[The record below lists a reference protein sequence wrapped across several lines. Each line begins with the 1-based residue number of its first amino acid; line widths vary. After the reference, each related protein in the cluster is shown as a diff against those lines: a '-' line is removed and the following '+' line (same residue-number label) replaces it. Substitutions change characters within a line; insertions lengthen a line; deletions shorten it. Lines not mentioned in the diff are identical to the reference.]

1 MPHLK
6 QGKLK
11 YVVQLGAQ
19 GEGVIGVVN
28 ILADLCHQGQCSEL
42 ACSHEQDDGRG
53 LADPALS

>member
-19 GEGVIGVVN
+19 GEEVIGVVN
-28 ILADLCHQGQCSEL
+28 ILANLCHEGQCSEL
-42 ACSHEQDDGRG
+42 GLSHKQDYGRG
-53 LADPALS
+53 LADLTLS